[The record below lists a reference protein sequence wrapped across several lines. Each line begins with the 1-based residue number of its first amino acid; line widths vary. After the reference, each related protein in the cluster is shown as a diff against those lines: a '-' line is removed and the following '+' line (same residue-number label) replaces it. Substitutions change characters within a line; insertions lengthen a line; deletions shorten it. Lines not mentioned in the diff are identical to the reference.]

1 MAISVRRSVCPSVC
15 QTVTDQSIVVED
27 TSSIEPKFVVAN
39 VSVSVH
45 VVVESWK
52 MKEV

>member
-1 MAISVRRSVCPSVC
+1 MGGVRCLGLFPKKKRFFLDAFPE
-15 QTVTDQSIVVED
+15 VV
-27 TSSIEPKFVVAN
+27 N

-45 VVVESWK
+45 VVVESLK